1 MMEIPPI
8 DLSEYLY
15 TLPDDRIARHPLAER
30 DKSKLMVWKAGQ
42 IAHSHFSQITDFLSD
57 NSILFFNNT
66 KVIPA
71 RLLFEKETGGIIEV
85 FLLNPADGTP
95 IEEALQATNTCTWS
109 CTVGNSKRWPEK
121 LKIRKFGVG
130 LELTADLT
138 DRASGT
144 VTFSWSPPDLPFVE
158 VVEQLGAVPLPPYL
172 KRAPEVED
180 KDRYQTVYSSREG
193 AVAAPTAGLHFTPA
207 IMEKLRLRGI
217 TEDFLTLHVS
227 AGTFVPIKVS
237 NAVEHPMHKEEIVIT
252 KSNIIN
258 MLDGEKKVIAVGTTA
273 LRTLE
278 SVYWYGYLLS
288 QNPEAPFDIPQYLP
302 YQSKSVALSTREALD
317 FVLKRMERSGVE
329 KLIGH
334 TSIYVIPGYRFRVT
348 KGLLTN
354 FHQPGS
360 TLLLLVSAFTG
371 HAWKAI
377 YDEALSGG
385 YRFLSYGDSSLL
397 LPVKD

>member
-8 DLSEYLY
+8 DLSHYLY
-15 TLPDDRIARHPLAER
+15 SLPDDRIARHPLAER
-30 DKSKLMVWKAGQ
+30 DKSKLLVWKAGQ
-42 IAHSHFSQITDFLSD
+42 INHSHFSQITDFLPD

-71 RLLFEKETGGIIEV
+71 RILFEKETGGVIEI

-95 IEEALQATNTCTWS
+95 IEEALQATSTCTWS

-121 LKIRKFGVG
+121 LKIRKFGEG
-130 LELTADLT
+130 MELIADLT

-144 VTFSWSPPDLPFVE
+144 VRFSWSPPDLRFVE
-158 VVEQLGAVPLPPYL
+158 VVEHLGAVPLPPYL
-172 KRAPEVED
+172 KRAPELDD
-180 KDRYQTVYSSREG
+180 KDRYQTVYSAREG

-207 IMEKLRLRGI
+207 ILERLRLQGI
-217 TEDFLTLHVS
+217 AADFLTLHVS
-227 AGTFVPIKVS
+227 AGTFLPIKVS
-237 NAVEHPMHKEEIVIT
+237 NAVEHPMHKEEISIT

-258 MLDGEKKVIAVGTTA
+258 MLDGEKRVIAVGTTA

-288 QNPEAPFDIPQYLP
+288 QNPEASFEIPQYLP
-302 YQSKSVALSTREALD
+302 YQSRSVSMGTREALD
-317 FVLKRMERSGVE
+317 FVLKKMERSGVE

-334 TSIYVIPGYRFRVT
+334 TSIYVIPGYRFRLT

-377 YDEALSGG
+377 YDEALSHD

-397 LPVKD
+397 LPVND